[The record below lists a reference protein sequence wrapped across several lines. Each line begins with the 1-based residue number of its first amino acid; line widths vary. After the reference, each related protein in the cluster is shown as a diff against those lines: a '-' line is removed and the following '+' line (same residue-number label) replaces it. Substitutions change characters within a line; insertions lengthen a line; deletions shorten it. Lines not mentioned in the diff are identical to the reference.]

1 MHPIYI
7 VIAVL
12 LLWLYYTKKDISILA
27 AFVVVVL
34 ATFMNKRKEG
44 LFNKSGGDSGG
55 DSGDGPNCSD
65 YGFKEPGEFTSKNK
79 DSKLKAAIKNIKT
92 VAGNHWKY
100 DDIVGNTKNEK
111 KKEVLENVKVA
122 MEVAG
127 AKYAEE
133 NGENDQ
139 EKSNAFI
146 MFCANAYGI
155 VTGKTADEKKE
166 AKKAVEELDL
176 DTVIEGGELVVAS
189 YNYLYSSDE
198 VKDLTD
204 EEQKLT
210 GYIVCLFSQYLKVAK
225 ALKAANDDE

>member
-44 LFNKSGGDSGG
+44 LFNKSGGDKGG

-65 YGFKEPGEFTSKNK
+65 YGFKEPDEFTKKNK
-79 DSKLKAAIKNIKT
+79 DSKLKAAIENIKT
-92 VAGNHWKY
+92 VAGNHWDY
-100 DDIVGNTKNEK
+100 DDIMGTTKNEK
-111 KKEVLENVKVA
+111 KKTVLENVKAA
-122 MEVAG
+122 MDSAG
-127 AKYAEE
+127 AKYVEE
-133 NGENDQ
+133 NGENDK
-139 EKSNAFI
+139 EKANAFI
-146 MFCANAYGI
+146 MFCANAYAI
-155 VTGKTADEKKE
+155 VTGKTPDEKKK

-176 DTVIEGGELVVAS
+176 DTVIAGGESVVAS
-189 YNYLYSSDE
+189 YNYVYSSDE
-198 VKDLTD
+198 VKDLTE

-210 GYIVCLFSQYLKVAK
+210 GYIVCLFSQYLKIAN
-225 ALKAANDDE
+225 ALKAAE

>member
-44 LFNKSGGDSGG
+44 LFNKGGGDKGG

-65 YGFKEPGEFTSKNK
+65 YGFKEPDEFTSKNK
-79 DSKLKAAIKNIKT
+79 DSKLKAAIDNIKK
-92 VAGNHWKY
+92 VAGTHWDY
-100 DDIVGNTKNEK
+100 DDIMGNTKNEK
-111 KKEVLENVKVA
+111 KKKVLENVKAA
-122 MEVAG
+122 MDSAG
-127 AKYAEE
+127 ARYVEE

-139 EKSNAFI
+139 EKANAFI

-155 VTGKTADEKKE
+155 VTGKTPDEKKN
-166 AKKAVEELDL
+166 AKKAVEESDL
-176 DTVIEGGELVVAS
+176 DMVIEGGELVVAS
-189 YNYLYSSDE
+189 YNYVYSSDE
-198 VKDLTD
+198 VKDLTE

-210 GYIVCLFSQYLKVAK
+210 GYIVCLFSQYLKIAN
-225 ALKAANDDE
+225 ALKAAE

>member
-27 AFVVVVL
+27 AFVVVIL
-34 ATFMNKRKEG
+34 ATFTNKRKEG
-44 LFNKSGGDSGG
+44 LFNKGGGD
-55 DSGDGPNCSD
+55 GDGPNCIE
-65 YGFKEPGEFTSKNK
+65 YGFKEPNIKSDKK
-79 DSKLKAAIKNIKT
+79 DKTFKDAIENIKT
-92 VAGNHWKY
+92 VANKYWKY
-100 DDIVGNTKNEK
+100 DDIMGKTNNKKNA
-111 KKEVLENVKVA
+111 EVLENVKA
-122 MEVAG
+122 ALDVAG
-127 AKYAEE
+127 TRYVEE

-146 MFCANAYGI
+146 SFCANAYGI
-155 VTGKTADEKKE
+155 VTGTADEKKN

-176 DTVIEGGELVVAS
+176 DTVIEGGESIVAS
-189 YNYLYSSDE
+189 YNYVYSSDE
-198 VKDLTD
+198 VKELK
-204 EEQKLT
+204 EEEKKLT